1 MLLELFLA
9 ALDIEMSIRNTAL
22 TLSQRRLAHLV
33 RSLRSFNF
41 VLVSSHRR
49 RMRSL
54 FDTQIILAL
63 LQLGSCLGMSID
75 LGAKVNI
82 CLGKTT
88 LDSIVVFFGAGRKGG
103 RFGFVGSSLLGCLDG
118 SVLLFT
124 QLRQKVCRS
133 L

>member
-33 RSLRSFNF
+33 RNLRSFNF
-41 VLVSSHRR
+41 LLVSSHRR

-63 LQLGSCLGMSID
+63 LQLGGCLGMSINPLAEIGLCLRKTALYLIAMR
-75 LGAKVNI
+75 LGYAAKTPNLTPI
-82 CLGKTT
+82 AFRFTITPPCPT
-88 LDSIVVFFGAGRKGG
+88 LP
-103 RFGFVGSSLLGCLDG
+103 LDHP
-118 SVLLFT
+118 F
-124 QLRQKVCRS
+124 
-133 L
+133 